1 MNSDYYFKELLKKF
15 KSELERK
22 KNYINDW
29 CFPPFKRLNHLEV
42 LKEVRDL
49 CDCAR
54 DEIRKKPEKDR
65 KAYLKKLKNKHE
77 ELIKKPL
84 FNLIDEVY
92 YYYPGNAM
100 NLHSKGIL
108 RPSSECSEDFINEHQ
123 AIKTYRYHLQA
134 TDKDVICDYAFV
146 NEIWNRIA
154 KTVEWEIEDITPPQ
168 TPKEEISV

>member
-54 DEIRKKPEKDR
+54 DEIRR
-65 KAYLKKLKNKHE
+65 KQDKE
-77 ELIKKPL
+77 
-84 FNLIDEVY
+84 DGGD
-92 YYYPGNAM
+92 PGE
-100 NLHSKGIL
+100 
-108 RPSSECSEDFINEHQ
+108 RF
-123 AIKTYRYHLQA
+123 
-134 TDKDVICDYAFV
+134 
-146 NEIWNRIA
+146 
-154 KTVEWEIEDITPPQ
+154 
-168 TPKEEISV
+168 